1 MLPPRPNITPMLLQD
16 YYTRVQ
22 LSLVLAL
29 LILIG
34 IARWW
39 PLPSES
45 PPEDIVYRSSA
56 QEIITIEEIQPTR
69 QQNKPPP
76 PPPPPIPIVVP
87 DDVVIEDQ
95 IYVDDAQLAIET
107 SVDAQELAAALPAGE
122 ASAAKAPEI
131 GAKPLRFVEAEYP
144 RAALRRKVRAEVVI
158 EVLVDARGQVKEARI
173 VERFLYAK
181 EKEEKEVVAELAYG
195 LEESALKAAQ
205 RWMFQPA
212 RKDGQ
217 PVQSYYTMTLGF
229 GV

>member
-1 MLPPRPNITPMLLQD
+1 MLLQD
-16 YYTRVQ
+16 YYMRVQ
-22 LSLVLAL
+22 LSLILAL
-29 LILIG
+29 LVLNG
-34 IARWW
+34 IVSWW
-39 PLPSES
+39 PLPSE
-45 PPEDIVYRSSA
+45 PPPDDTIYRVSN

-95 IYVDDAQLAIET
+95 IYVEDAMLAIET
-107 SVDAQELAAALPAGE
+107 PDDALELAAALPAGE
-122 ASAAKAPEI
+122 ASAAKTIET

-144 RAALRRKVRAEVVI
+144 RAALRRKVRAEVVV
-158 EVLVDARGQVKEARI
+158 EVLVDARGQVREARI
-173 VERFLYAK
+173 VERFLYARDK
-181 EKEEKEVVAELAYG
+181 AEKEAVTELAYG
-195 LEESALKAAQ
+195 LEESALEAAQ

>member
-1 MLPPRPNITPMLLQD
+1 M
-16 YYTRVQ
+16 RVQ
-22 LSLVLAL
+22 LCLVLAL
-29 LILIG
+29 LVLIG
-34 IARWW
+34 LVHVW
-39 PLPSES
+39 PLPSK
-45 PPEDIVYRSSA
+45 PPPDDGVYRVSS
-56 QEIITIEEIQPTR
+56 QEVITIEEIQPTR

-95 IYVDDAQLAIET
+95 IYVEDALLAIET
-107 SVDAQELAAALPAGE
+107 ADDAQELAAALPAGE
-122 ASAAKAPEI
+122 ASAAKTIEV

-144 RAALRRKVRAEVVI
+144 RAALRRKVRAEVVV
-158 EVLVDARGQVKEARI
+158 EVLVDARGQVSEARI
-173 VERFLYAK
+173 VERFLYPNDKA
-181 EKEEKEVVAELAYG
+181 EKEPVNVLAYG

-212 RKDGQ
+212 RKDGR